1 PCGRYRSPMSLL
13 PQLLWLGFYVL
24 CFLGASPQAA
34 SFEVQELR
42 YEAKDTARGARRV
55 VATLYLPSLGGADSQ
70 PAPAMAFAH
79 GFGLGAGA
87 YPLARELARRGLV
100 VFLPHDLGVL
110 PSTVNL
116 ALDQAFLLAHAV
128 EQSAGNSS
136 SLLFG
141 RVANRTFLAGHS
153 LGGGSTLL
161 AADPTLA
168 SAYPAATAIATVSL
182 GTFTMPNAMVSVPK
196 LPRELPAL
204 LLTAS
209 EDCVDPPG
217 KNTMPVF
224 QSMQSNCAFVVSVVG
239 GSHCQYAAESLG
251 CTITEKLCGARP
263 NITRERQTDV
273 ALEVLL
279 PYLAAAEHGSETAW
293 SAFAAV
299 LDAAAGAGEVV
310 LLGHRATSCGFQGVR
325 PEAGA
330 GVQSFAS
337 GRMGTDLLDAGFA
350 VACQRQVAP
359 VASAVE
365 LQVAE
370 LPADDKEFLVT
381 KPVLFRDHNFLRCI
395 NVTVVSHAEG
405 PVGPFSHS
413 IAVKMKSASA
423 IASGAADDV
432 SCADL
437 HSSSLKSALAALSD
451 RERKAY
457 AANGAQLQELRFGSD
472 RAWHTGLWVPLA
484 RLEVTASSPQL
495 GQRPALTVV
504 SPRFFSSASLPAVG
518 SMVYCRLLPPAA
530 IRDWVRGQLA
540 DIAERGSMMTPLEVA
555 KVSKKGAI
563 LSDLQIIREQIEE
576 ALRDFAA
583 SPHASVPCAGTARP
597 AAALAPKKAVASSG
611 KSKVAAVDP
620 LPQRG
625 KAPMPVNP
633 RIVIEDG
640 NSASRLAAYA
650 PSSTVARSSMG
661 YATVDEVQTRPLAAA
676 APLAARASAPLAA
689 RASAR
694 PKGGAGSVQALPPQS
709 EQMAAVHETGR
720 LLRLGPLH
728 VGSSRPP
735 PPPVP
740 SRGQSAVA
748 FPGEARRLPEEDDQS
763 DGGFVQV
770 KRGAKVGKK
779 KGPVASGGGQDDD
792 DAFW

>member
-1 PCGRYRSPMSLL
+1 
-13 PQLLWLGFYVL
+13 
-24 CFLGASPQAA
+24 
-34 SFEVQELR
+34 
-42 YEAKDTARGARRV
+42 
-55 VATLYLPSLGGADSQ
+55 AT
-70 PAPAMAFAH
+70 
-79 GFGLGAGA
+79 
-87 YPLARELARRGLV
+87 
-100 VFLPHDLGVL
+100 
-110 PSTVNL
+110 
-116 ALDQAFLLAHAV
+116 
-128 EQSAGNSS
+128 
-136 SLLFG
+136 
-141 RVANRTFLAGHS
+141 
-153 LGGGSTLL
+153 LGGGREEGLREFISERPEVIEL
-161 AADPTLA
+161 AKRDQIVAHLVRDE
-168 SAYPAATAIATVSL
+168 
-182 GTFTMPNAMVSVPK
+182 MK
-196 LPRELPAL
+196 LRKKLREI
-204 LLTAS
+204 
-209 EDCVDPPG
+209 E
-217 KNTMPVF
+217 
-224 QSMQSNCAFVVSVVG
+224 
-239 GSHCQYAAESLG
+239 
-251 CTITEKLCGARP
+251 
-263 NITRERQTDV
+263 
-273 ALEVLL
+273 ALE
-279 PYLAAAEHGSETAW
+279 
-293 SAFAAV
+293 
-299 LDAAAGAGEVV
+299 
-310 LLGHRATSCGFQGVR
+310 
-325 PEAGA
+325 
-330 GVQSFAS
+330 
-337 GRMGTDLLDAGFA
+337 
-350 VACQRQVAP
+350 
-359 VASAVE
+359 
-365 LQVAE
+365 
-370 LPADDKEFLVT
+370 
-381 KPVLFRDHNFLRCI
+381 
-395 NVTVVSHAEG
+395 
-405 PVGPFSHS
+405 
-413 IAVKMKSASA
+413 
-423 IASGAADDV
+423 
-432 SCADL
+432 
-437 HSSSLKSALAALSD
+437 
-451 RERKAY
+451 
-457 AANGAQLQELRFGSD
+457 
-472 RAWHTGLWVPLA
+472 
-484 RLEVTASSPQL
+484 ASSAT
-495 GQRPALTVV
+495 GT
-504 SPRFFSSASLPAVG
+504 SLEA
-518 SMVYCRLLPPAA
+518 M
-530 IRDWVRGQLA
+530 Q
-540 DIAERGSMMTPLEVA
+540 VA

-748 FPGEARRLPEEDDQS
+748 FSGEARRLPEEDDQS